1 MDPEPEPKRSGVARA
16 LADLDPTATALGLT
30 LITLLLRPVGSGA
43 IRPAILLLAV
53 FGLLV
58 GPARRSAWLWL
69 ALAGLTGWR
78 VGGDWPLADNH
89 SYLLCYWCLA
99 LGLAA
104 RSGDPDR
111 FAAANGSL
119 LVGLAFSFAVL
130 WKLISPDYLGGTF
143 FRVTLLTDPRFTELT
158 SLVTGLGPETFD
170 ASRRALWQ
178 HLDGLSP
185 GLALPELS
193 GAFHRLALFLTF
205 WTIGLEAVV
214 AICFLW
220 PGRAT
225 RGARHGALLV
235 FCATTFALLSSIAS
249 FGWLLLAMGLASCDA
264 GRRRTKLAYLAVF
277 ALILVS
283 RELEWLPAPG

>member
-1 MDPEPEPKRSGVARA
+1 MDPEPEPSRSGVARA
-16 LADLDPTATALGLT
+16 LVDLDPTATALGLT

-58 GPARRSAWLWL
+58 APARRSAWLWL

-78 VGGDWPLADNH
+78 VVADWPLADNH
-89 SYLLCYWCLA
+89 SYLLCYWYLA
-99 LGLAA
+99 L
-104 RSGDPDR
+104 
-111 FAAANGSL
+111 
-119 LVGLAFSFAVL
+119 GLAFSFAVL
-130 WKLISPDYLGGTF
+130 WKLISPDYLEGTF

-158 SLVTGLGPETFD
+158 SLFAGLGPETLD
-170 ASRRALWQ
+170 SSRRALWQ

-193 GAFHRLALFLTF
+193 AAFHRLALFLTF

-214 AICFLW
+214 AVCFLW

-264 GRRRTKLAYLAVF
+264 SRRRTKLAYLAVF